1 MTAESVHQSNPGSHL
16 FISGDISLVIRTP
29 EPHEWDM
36 YVNMRSKKHTDA
48 KKFLRVC
55 VLFPA
60 QADLARLID
69 QKPFLRRKID
79 DLIAGLVAPD
89 SGDLTDSE
97 AQAGAQMVV
106 CDGVE
111 YHLKQP
117 SEQDCD
123 RFEDAAKANYSAAA
137 THFVK
142 ACLLYPNLIV
152 FDENNAKKPG
162 LKHILTAHLTAM
174 AGGSIEF
181 TEKK

>member
-16 FISGDISLVIRTP
+16 FTAGDISLVIRMPTAQ
-29 EPHEWDM
+29 EWDI
-36 YVNMRSKKHTDA
+36 YVNMRSRKHADA

-60 QADLARLID
+60 QPELTRLID

-79 DLIAGLVAPD
+79 DLIAGLVAPE

-97 AQAGAQMVV
+97 AQAGAKMIV

-111 YHLKQP
+111 YHLRQP
-117 SEQDCD
+117 TEQDCD
-123 RFEDAAKANYSAAA
+123 RFEEGSRANYSAAA

-142 ACLLYPNLIV
+142 ACLLQPSAV
-152 FDENNAKKPG
+152 EFDQQNAAKPA
-162 LKHILTAHLTAM
+162 LKHVLAAHLTSM